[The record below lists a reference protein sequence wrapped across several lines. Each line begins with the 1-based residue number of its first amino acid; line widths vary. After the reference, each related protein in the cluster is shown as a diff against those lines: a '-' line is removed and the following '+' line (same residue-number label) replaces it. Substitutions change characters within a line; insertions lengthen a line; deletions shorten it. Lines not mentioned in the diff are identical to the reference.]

1 MLDGQWQRVPSDGSV
16 CDSEHEKRIKKLL
29 KNLSSFRG
37 VMLQIILHS
46 VRKVE
51 KNEGMGVKEE
61 GTQRHQRK
69 TEKKTR
75 KKVITLLSAIENN
88 SFF

>member
-16 CDSEHEKRIKKLL
+16 YDSENVRRVKKLI
-29 KNLSSFRG
+29 KNLSSLRG

-51 KNEGMGVKEE
+51 KNEGRGVKEE
-61 GTQRHQRK
+61 GTRRHQRK